1 MDFWIIILSLVV
13 GIVVGLSGIADERLR
28 RIEDPFIQGALLL
41 LLVAMGIK
49 IGTTDRLLVNLDSI
63 GITALALSSASVLG
77 SILFIQPISWKFRCI
92 PEGRGDS
99 DEIAKTKLSLGL
111 TGIILLT
118 IVGGVAIGYFLVGDR
133 FVSVFDSAVTFTLAL
148 LLFAVG
154 ISLGLNRRTFTR
166 AFKVGWKVI
175 LIPLSI
181 AAGSIAGPVALSFF
195 LDVTC
200 SEAAAV
206 GAGFGWYSLS
216 AILLTELH
224 SPELGTIALMANTFR
239 EVFTFI
245 SLPFIVRYL
254 GKAAGIATGGA
265 TTMDVT
271 LPLIKNVA
279 GEESVLPAFLSGA
292 ILSGLVPVLVPL
304 LINLQ

>member
-1 MDFWIIILSLVV
+1 MDFWIIILSLVIGILV
-13 GIVVGLSGIADERLR
+13 GVSGVAGEWLR

-41 LLVAMGIK
+41 LLLAMGIK
-49 IGTTDRLLVNLDSI
+49 MGTTDRLLANLDDI
-63 GITALALSSASVLG
+63 GVTALVLSSASVLG
-77 SILFIQPISWKFRCI
+77 SILFIEPVSWRFRCI
-92 PEGRGDS
+92 PEGDNDS
-99 DEIAKTKLSLGL
+99 SGISKTKISLRL
-111 TGIILLT
+111 TGIILIT
-118 IVGGVAIGYFLVGDR
+118 IVGGAGIGYFLVGEGLVSTLDR
-133 FVSVFDSAVTFTLAL
+133 AVTFTLGL

-154 ISLGLNRRTFTR
+154 ISLGLNRRTLSR
-166 AFKVGWKVI
+166 ALSVGWKVI
-175 LIPLSI
+175 FIPLSI
-181 AAGSIAGPVALSFF
+181 AAGSIAGPVVASFF
-195 LDVTC
+195 LDV
-200 SEAAAV
+200 SVPEAAAV

-224 SPELGTIALMANTFR
+224 SAELGTVALMANTFR

-271 LPLIKNVA
+271 LPLIKNVS
-279 GEESVLPAFLSGA
+279 GEEAVLPAFLSGA

-304 LINLQ
+304 LINL